1 MYDDFCIRC
10 HLPNGKGQI
19 GIIPPLA
26 KSDFLYEHMEES
38 IKALKFGGID
48 GEIIVN
54 GVKYNPRME
63 KMGLYNDEIAA
74 DVMNY
79 ILNSWGNK
87 SDLMITEEY
96 VDKLK
101 TMFLIGICGG
111 SGSGKTTL
119 ALKLKKYFKSRKI
132 GHLDCDSYY
141 IDNSHLPMKER
152 SKINLIILDKLILIC
167 CIMI

>member
-1 MYDDFCIRC
+1 MRLLILLLFPLFLFSQKDSLSISIENGRILYDDFCIRC

-54 GVKYNPRME
+54 GVKYNSRME
-63 KMGLYNDEIAA
+63 KMGLYNDEIA

-101 TMFLIGICGG
+101 
-111 SGSGKTTL
+111 K
-119 ALKLKKYFKSRKI
+119 
-132 GHLDCDSYY
+132 
-141 IDNSHLPMKER
+141 
-152 SKINLIILDKLILIC
+152 
-167 CIMI
+167 

>member
-1 MYDDFCIRC
+1 MRVLILLLFPLFLFSQKDSLSISIENGRILYDDFCIRC

-54 GVKYNPRME
+54 GVKYNSRME
-63 KMGLYNDEIAA
+63 KMGLYNDEIA

-79 ILNSWGNK
+79 ILNSWGNN

-101 TMFLIGICGG
+101 
-111 SGSGKTTL
+111 K
-119 ALKLKKYFKSRKI
+119 
-132 GHLDCDSYY
+132 
-141 IDNSHLPMKER
+141 
-152 SKINLIILDKLILIC
+152 
-167 CIMI
+167 

>member
-1 MYDDFCIRC
+1 MRVLILLLFPFFIFSQKDSLSISIENGRILYDDFCIRC

-54 GVKYNPRME
+54 GVKYNSRME
-63 KMGLYNDEIAA
+63 KMGLYNDEIA

-101 TMFLIGICGG
+101 
-111 SGSGKTTL
+111 K
-119 ALKLKKYFKSRKI
+119 
-132 GHLDCDSYY
+132 
-141 IDNSHLPMKER
+141 
-152 SKINLIILDKLILIC
+152 
-167 CIMI
+167 

>member
-1 MYDDFCIRC
+1 MRVLILLLFPLFVFSQKDSLSISIENGRILYDDFCVRC

-54 GVKYNPRME
+54 GVKYNSRME
-63 KMGLYNDEIAA
+63 KMGLYNGEIA

-101 TMFLIGICGG
+101 
-111 SGSGKTTL
+111 K
-119 ALKLKKYFKSRKI
+119 
-132 GHLDCDSYY
+132 
-141 IDNSHLPMKER
+141 
-152 SKINLIILDKLILIC
+152 
-167 CIMI
+167 